1 MLAAGKGRSGRYSNR
16 KKQPNRDRLTEVE
29 VGGGGGWR
37 YIQYYVLVHIDS
49 LIVKFF

>member
-29 VGGGGGWR
+29 VGGEGWS

>member
-29 VGGGGGWR
+29 VEGGGVEI
-37 YIQYYVLVHIDS
+37 YTVLR
-49 LIVKFF
+49 LGTY